1 MLKYGLRSLSLELAA
16 EQVSKLL
23 SIAFRPHS
31 SSYRGGDYFRA
42 EVPEGAVY
50 LQRNFDVL
58 DDEVFESSWPSD
70 QFLLVFDGLDDE
82 KWMPYTRLLA
92 TVEADGTALFLKRA
106 IS

>member
-1 MLKYGLRSLSLELAA
+1 MLKYGFRSLSLELAA

-23 SIAFRPHS
+23 GLAFRPHS
-31 SSYRGGDYFRA
+31 SSYRGGDYFRV
-42 EVPEGAVY
+42 EVSEGAVY

-58 DDEVFESSWPSD
+58 DDEAFESSWPSD

-92 TVEADGTALFLKRA
+92 AVEADGTATFLKRA